1 MFVRCSVHATPKKWK
16 SWLLLTKFWY
26 NTSYHSSLGCTPFKA
41 LYGYDANVIA
51 APMIPNTKQESVQQ
65 MLTKHQL
72 HTELLKT
79 YLTTAQNRIKVQA
92 DKQRNDRVFQ
102 VGEQVLLKLQPY
114 AQTSVV
120 NCSYPGLSFKF
131 FGPHRVLDKV
141 GKVAY
146 MIDLPRGSL
155 IHPVFHVSQMKPFTP
170 NYTPV
175 FSEMSVLQDFSQ
187 EKLAPEALLESRLVK
202 KGNATTPQV
211 SIKWQ
216 GLPDSVTTWED
227 WYVLISRFPKVA
239 AWGQADSQAGG
250 VVTHRG

>member
-1 MFVRCSVHATPKKWK
+1 
-16 SWLLLTKFWY
+16 
-26 NTSYHSSLGCTPFKA
+26 
-41 LYGYDANVIA
+41 
-51 APMIPNTKQESVQQ
+51 
-65 MLTKHQL
+65 
-72 HTELLKT
+72 
-79 YLTTAQNRIKVQA
+79 
-92 DKQRNDRVFQ
+92 
-102 VGEQVLLKLQPY
+102 
-114 AQTSVV
+114 
-120 NCSYPGLSFKF
+120 
-131 FGPHRVLDKV
+131 
-141 GKVAY
+141 
-146 MIDLPRGSL
+146 
-155 IHPVFHVSQMKPFTP
+155 MKPFTP

-227 WYVLISRFPKVA
+227 WYALISRFPKVA